1 MQLIRHANPSS
12 NIPNEIDYWFR
23 NFFRDFGNLGT
34 RTTGTNLSADLHESK
49 EAYHATF
56 ALPGVTKND
65 VEIELD
71 NSVLTVNGKVS
82 RKSDNSQSET
92 TFNRSITVPDGVKT
106 DGISASMQDGL
117 LTVTMPKS
125 EDKKPVAISVN

>member
-1 MQLIRHANPSS
+1 MQLIRHTNPRTS
-12 NIPNEIDYWFR
+12 IPNDIDHWFL
-23 NFFRDFGNLGT
+23 NFLRDFGSLGNG
-34 RTTGTNLSADLHESK
+34 TGTTNLSVDLHESK
-49 EAYHATF
+49 DAYHATF
-56 ALPGVTKND
+56 AMPGIAKDD

-71 NSVLTVNGKVS
+71 NSVLTVNGKVT
-82 RKSDNSQSET
+82 RKSDNEHYES